1 VSDDLDHHLIHEHPT
16 PIFVGEL
23 PRTYGQVPAPVVVN
37 LCGVYP
43 PVQPPVR
50 TVLSLP
56 FADVPDEAHMPSRT
70 QVERF
75 LAAVHV
81 HAATGATYWHCHAGI
96 NRSSFVVAAY
106 LHLYRGMRISDAI
119 ETLRERRS
127 RMALCNNVF
136 ERALREWYGGPDE
149 QAFRTFSM
157 EDYLAEMRRHRD
169 LARMREKEIAKKE

>member
-1 VSDDLDHHLIHEHPT
+1 LNNVLDHHLIHEHPT
-16 PIFVGEL
+16 SIFVGEL
-23 PRTYGQVPAPVVVN
+23 PQTYAQVPAPVVVN

-56 FADVPDEAHMPSRT
+56 FADVPDVAYMPSRN

-75 LAAVHV
+75 LAAVHT
-81 HAATGATYWHCHAGI
+81 HASSKATYWHCHAGI

-119 ETLRERRS
+119 ETLRARRS
-127 RMALCNNVF
+127 RMVLCNNVF
-136 ERALREWYGGPDE
+136 ESSLREWYGGPDE
-149 QAFRTFSM
+149 QAFQQFSM
-157 EDYLAEMRRHRD
+157 EDYLAEMRRHRE
-169 LARMREKEIAKKE
+169 LTRVREKEIGKK

>member
-1 VSDDLDHHLIHEHPT
+1 LNNDLDHHLIHEHPA

-23 PRTYGQVPAPVVVN
+23 PRTYAQVPAPVVVN

-43 PVQPPVR
+43 PVKPPVR
-50 TVLSLP
+50 TILSLP
-56 FADVPDEAHMPSRT
+56 FADVPDASYMPTRNHI
-70 QVERF
+70 ERF
-75 LAAVHV
+75 LTAVHV
-81 HAATGATYWHCHAGI
+81 HAASGPTYWHCHAGI

-119 ETLRERRS
+119 DTLRERRS

-136 ERALREWYGGPDE
+136 ERSLREWYGGPDE
-149 QAFRTFSM
+149 QEFKQFSM

-169 LARMREKEIAKKE
+169 LARTREEEIADKE